1 MTSVSAAKES
11 RAIAFFPPEQRRLMH
26 CHSWLLSPEF
36 DDILPPGSN
45 ILYFKS
51 LYDVYEEDF
60 SFRQAEE
67 RVFGEIRDDIAS
79 YPERTGLQRSLK
91 RYLLS
96 GHRVSMGLGFVRAE
110 LTGAARTAEENGGVW
125 YEK

>member
-1 MTSVSAAKES
+1 
-11 RAIAFFPPEQRRLMH
+11 MH
-26 CHSWLLSPEF
+26 CHSWLLAPEL

>member
-1 MTSVSAAKES
+1 M
-11 RAIAFFPPEQRRLMH
+11 
-26 CHSWLLSPEF
+26 
-36 DDILPPGSN
+36 D
-45 ILYFKS
+45 
-51 LYDVYEEDF
+51 LYDFALWLGFPEEGAAVMRDVFPTPQEARELLERFDRDEKDF
-60 SFRQAEE
+60 FAALRSLPR
-67 RVFGEIRDDIAS
+67 
-79 YPERTGLQRSLK
+79 PERTGLQRSLK